1 METEQTA
8 YEVPGSQL
16 RWRASQLNAQ
26 GYPFQVQP
34 AAGGVYIVIVQ
45 QPAGVNPF
53 AYAEYSRPRQAWPA
67 WDAERVLRWVL
78 VVAIVAAAGWFAWSL
93 FAGGDAPALPPA
105 QTDNVW
111 DWFDSLRLPWEPAAA
126 AAPAAKP
133 VQAEPFRWPWE
144 GAADGLAAAESVQGT
159 VTTVST
165 AILGVLVLLI
175 ILALVRRGGRR

>member
-34 AAGGVYIVIVQ
+34 AGGGVYIVIVQ
-45 QPAGVNPF
+45 APASVNPF
-53 AYAEYSRPRQAWPA
+53 AYQPPPRQAWPA
-67 WDAERVLRWVL
+67 WDSANVLRWLLALAV
-78 VVAIVAAAGWFAWSL
+78 VAAAGWIAWSL
-93 FAGGDAPALPPA
+93 FAGGDASAPPPA
-105 QTDNVW
+105 PPQTDNVW
-111 DWFDSLRLPWEPAAA
+111 GWFDSLRLPWEDAA
-126 AAPAAKP
+126 AAPAAQP

-144 GAADGLAAAESVQGT
+144 SAADGLAAAESVQGT